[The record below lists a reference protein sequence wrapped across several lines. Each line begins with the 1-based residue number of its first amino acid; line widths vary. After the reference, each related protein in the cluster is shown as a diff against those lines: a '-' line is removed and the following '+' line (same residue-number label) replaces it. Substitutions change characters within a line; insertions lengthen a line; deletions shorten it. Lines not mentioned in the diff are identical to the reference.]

1 MNLWGKKIELICNF
15 ISFVQ
20 WECLIKV
27 QWSCETVAMN
37 GAWHKGRCPNISC
50 SLMERH
56 SKAVLFSI
64 TLYGLNCEIMHRH
77 HDWNG
82 EKDEEKKNQNSS
94 TDEKWRLRG
103 KSFSVSLWIHN
114 SQALLSRGRR
124 LQPSLPLTC
133 PSNSSADTVGA
144 QMKCC
149 WRCNINVTSHCSRRN
164 CKNLQTF
171 KR

>member
-1 MNLWGKKIELICNF
+1 MRMLNWSSVKLWN
-15 ISFVQ
+15 
-20 WECLIKV
+20 
-27 QWSCETVAMN
+27 SCDERCQTQ
-37 GAWHKGRCPNISC
+37 GALSKRILTNTC

-82 EKDEEKKNQNSS
+82 EKDEGKKKQNSS

>member
-77 HDWNG
+77 HDWND
-82 EKDEEKKNQNSS
+82 EKDEGKKTKTPQQTRSGDS
-94 TDEKWRLRG
+94 EVKASASVCEFIIHRRCSAGGAACSPASLSPAHQTRLPTQWEPRW
-103 KSFSVSLWIHN
+103 SV
-114 SQALLSRGRR
+114 AGDA
-124 LQPSLPLTC
+124 T
-133 PSNSSADTVGA
+133 
-144 QMKCC
+144 
-149 WRCNINVTSHCSRRN
+149 
-164 CKNLQTF
+164 
-171 KR
+171 